1 MNILIVDDN
10 TTNLKLMRAQLEA
23 EDHVVAQAQDGVEAL
38 ALLDRQCVDVVISD
52 ILMPRMDGYRL
63 CHEIRKR
70 DRLAGLPTIIY
81 SSTFTSPEDVKMALD
96 VGADKYLSKPASVEI
111 ILAALHEVMAKPH
124 AAPDAGVLA
133 EVEVLK
139 EYSQRLV
146 GKLADKNHAL
156 ELANAKLSATRDQLA
171 HLLKHSP
178 AVLYSLA
185 MEGERMIPQLISE
198 NITRLLGF
206 TVAESCTCDW
216 WANHL
221 HPEDRERVM
230 AGVPEAIK
238 GGAWNIEYRIRH
250 KAGHYLWVEDK
261 QRRVRVAEGR
271 PVEFVGVWTDIT
283 ERKHAATEL
292 LESRRFLR
300 STLDALSSH
309 IAILD
314 ERGTIVEVN
323 AAWDRFARE
332 HQFGGEHGVGDNYLK
347 VCDSVSGDFPST
359 ASPVAAGIRA
369 VMAGQQTEFHL
380 EYPCHSSQER
390 RWFVVRATRFA
401 GDGPVRVVVAHEN
414 ITERKLAGDAL
425 RESDEK
431 FRQIAE
437 TAHEVF
443 RITDATMHQMVYVS
457 PAYEKI
463 WGRTCQSLYE
473 SPRTWLD
480 ATHPEDRERVVIAAT
495 TGLPKGEYN
504 EIYRIVRPDGSLRW
518 IHDRAV
524 PLRHPTGEIYRYVG
538 TAADITENR
547 KLEDACRQAQK
558 MESIGQLAGGIAHDF
573 NNILT
578 AIVGNLDLARMVA
591 AGQPA
596 VLDSLENISQASHRA
611 AELVKQILTFSRQAR
626 PERGTVRLNDVVIE
640 ALKLLRSSLP
650 ATIRIETTLTET
662 PVVLANA
669 TAIHQAIMNL
679 GTNAWHAMRHQTGV
693 LKVEMCVL
701 ELDVNFVETHPD
713 LRPGSYVQLSVSD
726 TGCGMSPATLLHVF
740 EPFFTTKAVSEG
752 TGLGLAVVH
761 GIMKSHDGG
770 IYVYSQPGKGTMF
783 HLYFPVIETEVTGRE
798 IEATP
803 VPRGHGEHIL
813 FLDDEEVLA
822 RVGKRMLER
831 LGYIVTTKTDP
842 LEAIAALRDQ
852 PETFDLV
859 ITDLTMPGM
868 DGVKLGSQLLQMQPN
883 LPIIIMSGYS
893 GVLTDGKAR
902 ALGFRELLSKP
913 CSVQALAETVH
924 RALSATT
931 TTKT

>member
-1 MNILIVDDN
+1 MASRTSEGRLTETQPMNILIVDDN

-23 EDHVVAQAQDGVEAL
+23 EDHEVAQAQDGVEAL

-63 CHEIRKR
+63 CHEIRKS

-81 SSTFTSPEDVKMALD
+81 SSTFTSPQDVKMALD

-111 ILAALHEVMAKPH
+111 ILAALHEVMAKSH
-124 AAPDAGVLA
+124 ATPDAGALA

-139 EYSQRLV
+139 EYSERLV
-146 GKLADKNHAL
+146 GKLADKNNAL

-178 AVLYSLA
+178 AVLYSLE
-185 MEGERMIPQLISE
+185 MVGDRMIPQLISE

-250 KAGHYLWVEDK
+250 RAGHYLWVEDK
-261 QRRVRVAEGR
+261 QQRVRVAEGR

-283 ERKHAATEL
+283 ERKL
-292 LESRRFLR
+292 
-300 STLDALSSH
+300 
-309 IAILD
+309 
-314 ERGTIVEVN
+314 
-323 AAWDRFARE
+323 AR
-332 HQFGGEHGVGDNYLK
+332 
-347 VCDSVSGDFPST
+347 
-359 ASPVAAGIRA
+359 
-369 VMAGQQTEFHL
+369 
-380 EYPCHSSQER
+380 
-390 RWFVVRATRFA
+390 
-401 GDGPVRVVVAHEN
+401 
-414 ITERKLAGDAL
+414 DAL

-437 TAHEVF
+437 TAQEVF
-443 RITDATMHQMVYVS
+443 RITDATMHQMIYVS

-495 TGLPKGEYN
+495 TGLSKGEYN
-504 EIYRIVRPDGSLRW
+504 EVYRIVRPDGSLRW

-578 AIVGNLDLARMVA
+578 AIVGNLHLARLDA

-596 VLDSLENISQASHRA
+596 VLDSLENISKASQRA

-626 PERGTVRLNDVVIE
+626 PERGPVRLNDVVIE

-693 LKVEMCVL
+693 LKVEMCGL

-770 IYVYSQPGKGTMF
+770 IYAYSQPGKGTTF
-783 HLYFPVIETEVTGRE
+783 HLYFPVIETEVTGTE

-852 PETFDLV
+852 PEAFDLV

-868 DGVKLGSQLLQMQPN
+868 DGVKLGSQLLQMQPH

-893 GVLTDGKAR
+893 GVLTDGKVR

-913 CSVQALAETVH
+913 CSAQALAETVH
-924 RALSATT
+924 RALPATT